1 MYSHQMYLYPRA
13 AKKTFYVCPVKTG
26 ISAKELKQD
35 EPFCKSIHPKR
46 KVRRP
51 FVSVFLPLRADY
63 QKKKKK
69 KKKPEDCS

>member
-51 FVSVFLPLRADY
+51 FVNVFLPLRADY
-63 QKKKKK
+63 QEKKKKEGGK
-69 KKKPEDCS
+69 DCS